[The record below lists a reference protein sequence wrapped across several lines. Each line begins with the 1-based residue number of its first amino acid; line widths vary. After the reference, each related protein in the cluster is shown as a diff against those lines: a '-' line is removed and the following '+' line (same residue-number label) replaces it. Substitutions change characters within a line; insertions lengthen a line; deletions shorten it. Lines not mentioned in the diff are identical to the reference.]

1 MKGNNELRLNHATM
15 IEALQ
20 LWIDSK
26 FKGPLRVESVEQLS
40 DTNYCREFA
49 VKVTDEPKEGA

>member
-1 MKGNNELRLNHATM
+1 M

-26 FKGPLRVESVEQLS
+26 FVKDAPRVTHIEELGSGGYS
-40 DTNYCREFA
+40 REFK
-49 VKVTDEPKEGA
+49 VKVTDEREEA